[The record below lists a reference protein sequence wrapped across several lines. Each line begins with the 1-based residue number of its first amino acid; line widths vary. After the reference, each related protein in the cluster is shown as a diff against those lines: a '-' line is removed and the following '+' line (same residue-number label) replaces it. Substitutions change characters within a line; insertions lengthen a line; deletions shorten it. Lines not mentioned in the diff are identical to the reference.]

1 MILRAM
7 PEGAERVGSRMA
19 GFAAAGLTQMADSNR
34 VSSPP
39 EPLPS
44 EPVSPAMAQWV
55 ANVRARDLE
64 RQRELE
70 AANAKLRDTVI
81 DLELARSRSSNEPT
95 EMVALK
101 IALQHVPVDD
111 EWVRRR
117 LVRGEIEGEQRG
129 SRWFVALA
137 SLFREVKASRG

>member
-1 MILRAM
+1 MTNNDLADRLEADV
-7 PEGAERVGSRMA
+7 AE
-19 GFAAAGLTQMADSNR
+19 AAA
-34 VSSPP
+34 PP
-39 EPLPS
+39 EPA
-44 EPVSPAMAQWV
+44 VSPAMAQWV